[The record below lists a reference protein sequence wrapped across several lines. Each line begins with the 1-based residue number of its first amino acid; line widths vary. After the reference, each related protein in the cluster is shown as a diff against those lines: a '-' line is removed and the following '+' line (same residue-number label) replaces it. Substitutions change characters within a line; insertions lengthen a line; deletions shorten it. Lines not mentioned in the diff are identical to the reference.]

1 MLGPALAGILLVEQ
15 RRPENATLVLILA
28 FAGFM
33 WREHERAYGTLVQG
47 LRTERRLRDRERQLS
62 AAQARLHHVLAS
74 GNAIVYSVRVEG
86 QTFIPDW
93 VSDNLSRVL
102 GYEVADA
109 LGAAWWLDHLHPG
122 DRDQAL
128 ARLSAL
134 FASDQF
140 TQEYRFRHN
149 DGQYRWVRDELHL
162 VRDADGTPH
171 EAVGVWLD
179 VTEPKVAEE
188 NQLILLR
195 ELQSALAEV
204 KRSEEH
210 TSELQ
215 SPCNLVCRLLLEKKK
230 KNYNHL
236 KYK

>member
-1 MLGPALAGILLVEQ
+1 MGPGTDPATSSRNRRGYRPDDGDGPGACLGPGDTRAAQYLPLLTVVLTLMGLAGLLAGGVATLVADRWAFKLYLGAMLGPALAGILLVEQ

-93 VSDNLSRVL
+93 VSDNLSRVM

-109 LGAAWWLDHLHPG
+109 LGAAWWLDRLHPG
-122 DRDQAL
+122 DRNQAL
-128 ARLSAL
+128 ARLSVVRRRRMRL
-134 FASDQF
+134 PPRSIRRAS
-140 TQEYRFRHN
+140 
-149 DGQYRWVRDELHL
+149 
-162 VRDADGTPH
+162 
-171 EAVGVWLD
+171 
-179 VTEPKVAEE
+179 
-188 NQLILLR
+188 
-195 ELQSALAEV
+195 
-204 KRSEEH
+204 
-210 TSELQ
+210 
-215 SPCNLVCRLLLEKKK
+215 
-230 KNYNHL
+230 
-236 KYK
+236 

>member
-1 MLGPALAGILLVEQ
+1 MGLAGLLAGGVATLVADRWAFKLYLGAMLGPALAGILLVEQ

-93 VSDNLSRVL
+93 VSDNLSRVM

-122 DRDQAL
+122 DRNQAL
-128 ARLSAL
+128 ARLSVVRRRRMRL
-134 FASDQF
+134 PPRSIRRAS
-140 TQEYRFRHN
+140 
-149 DGQYRWVRDELHL
+149 
-162 VRDADGTPH
+162 
-171 EAVGVWLD
+171 
-179 VTEPKVAEE
+179 
-188 NQLILLR
+188 
-195 ELQSALAEV
+195 
-204 KRSEEH
+204 
-210 TSELQ
+210 
-215 SPCNLVCRLLLEKKK
+215 
-230 KNYNHL
+230 
-236 KYK
+236 